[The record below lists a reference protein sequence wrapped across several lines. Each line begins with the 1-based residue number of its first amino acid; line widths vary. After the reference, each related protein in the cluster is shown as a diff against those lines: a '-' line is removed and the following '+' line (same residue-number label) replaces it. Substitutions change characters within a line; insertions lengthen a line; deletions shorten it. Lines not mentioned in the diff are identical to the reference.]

1 MGVFKDESEV
11 YQYLGRIFQ
20 VSMEDPE
27 LGPKLRKVGSVLKL
41 NQTDPE
47 STIVID
53 FGEGVV
59 QLGENDQ
66 TKVTRPIDAELDMKA
81 DVAHRFWLGK
91 VNVALAMAKGDIR
104 NHGKVSAVM
113 KVVPI
118 TKPLFA
124 TYEKILRDAGRQDLV
139 DAVK

>member
-59 QLGENDQ
+59 QLGADDE

-124 TYEKILRDAGRQDLV
+124 TYEKILRDAGREDLV
-139 DAVK
+139 NAVK

>member
-11 YQYLGRIFQ
+11 YEYLGRIFQ
-20 VSMEDPE
+20 TSVDDDE

-41 NQTDPE
+41 NQTEPE
-47 STIVID
+47 SMMIID

-59 QLGENDQ
+59 QLGESGEP
-66 TKVTRPIDAELDMKA
+66 KVARPVDAELAMKA

-91 VNVALAMAKGDIR
+91 VNVALAMAKGDIK
-104 NHGKVSAVM
+104 NSGKVSAVM
-113 KVVPI
+113 KIVPL

-124 TYEKILRDAGRQDLV
+124 TYEKILRDAGREDLIK
-139 DAVK
+139 AA

>member
-1 MGVFKDESEV
+1 MGVFKDEAEV
-11 YQYLGRIFQ
+11 YEYLGKIFQ
-20 VSMEDPE
+20 VGIEDPE

-41 NQTDPE
+41 NQSDPE

-59 QLGENDQ
+59 QLGPDGAD
-66 TKVTRPIDAELDMKA
+66 KVTRPIDAELDMLA
-81 DVAHRFWLGK
+81 DTAHRFWLGK
-91 VNVALAMAKGDIR
+91 VNVALAMAKGEIK
-104 NHGKVSAVM
+104 NKGKVSAVM

-124 TYEKILRDAGRQDLV
+124 TYEKILRDAGREDLV
-139 DAVK
+139 EAAK

>member
-1 MGVFKDESEV
+1 MGVFKNADEV
-11 YQYLGRIFQ
+11 YEYLGKIFQ

-27 LGPKLRKVGSVLKL
+27 LSPKLRKVGSVLKL

-47 STIVID
+47 SMILID
-53 FGEGVV
+53 FGEGIV
-59 QLGENDQ
+59 QLGADGEP
-66 TKVTRPIDAELDMKA
+66 KVTRPIDAELDMKA

-91 VNVALAMAKGDIR
+91 VNVALAMAKGDIK
-104 NHGKVSAVM
+104 NKGKVSAVM

-124 TYEKILRDAGRQDLV
+124 TYEQILRDAGRDDLV
-139 DAVK
+139 DAAK

>member
-1 MGVFKDESEV
+1 MGVFKDEAEV
-11 YQYLGRIFQ
+11 YEYLGRIFQ

-53 FGEGVV
+53 FGEGIV
-59 QLGENDQ
+59 QLGEDGSPQ
-66 TKVTRPIDAELDMKA
+66 VTRPIDAELDMKA

-104 NHGKVSAVM
+104 NKGKVSAVM

-124 TYEKILRDAGRQDLV
+124 TYEKILRDAGRDDLV
-139 DAVK
+139 NAVK

>member
-11 YQYLGRIFQ
+11 YQYVGRIFK

-41 NQTDPE
+41 NQTDPT
-47 STIVID
+47 SMIVID

-59 QLGENDQ
+59 QLGENDD
-66 TKVTRPIDAELDMKA
+66 TKVTSAIDAELDMEA

-91 VNVALAMAKGDIR
+91 VNVALAMAKGQIR
-104 NHGKVSAVM
+104 NKGKVSAVM
-113 KVVPI
+113 KILPY

-124 TYEKILRDAGRQDLV
+124 TYEKILRDAGREDLV

>member
-11 YQYLGRIFQ
+11 YQYVGRIFQ
-20 VSMEDPE
+20 MSLEDPD
-27 LGPKLRKVGSVLKL
+27 LGPKLRTVGSVLKL

-59 QLGENDQ
+59 QLGGHGNP
-66 TKVTRPIDAELDMKA
+66 KVTRPIDAELDMKA

-91 VNVALAMAKGDIR
+91 VNVALAMAKGQIH
-104 NHGKVSAVM
+104 NKGKVSAVM
-113 KVVPI
+113 KIVPH

-124 TYEKILRDAGRQDLV
+124 TYDKILREAGRDDLV
-139 DAVK
+139 NAAK

>member
-20 VSMEDPE
+20 VSMDDPE

-47 STIVID
+47 STILID

-59 QLGENDQ
+59 QLGPDGDP
-66 TKVTRPIDAELDMKA
+66 KVTRPIDAELDMKA
-81 DVAHRFWLGK
+81 DTAHRFWLGK
-91 VNVALAMAKGDIR
+91 VNVALAMAKGEIK
-104 NHGKVSAVM
+104 NKGKVSAVM

-124 TYEKILRDAGRQDLV
+124 TYENILREAGREDLV
-139 DAVK
+139 EAAK

>member
-1 MGVFKDESEV
+1 MGVFKDEDEV
-11 YQYLGRIFQ
+11 YKYLGRIFQ
-20 VSMEDPE
+20 AGMDDPE
-27 LGPKLRKVGSVLKL
+27 LGPKLRNVGSVLKL
-41 NQTDPE
+41 NQTDPK

-53 FGEGVV
+53 FGEGIV
-59 QLGENDQ
+59 QLGEDGSP
-66 TKVTRPIDAELDMKA
+66 KVTRPIDAELDMKA

-91 VNVALAMAKGDIR
+91 VNVALAMAKGQIK

-124 TYEKILRDAGRQDLV
+124 TYEQILREAGRDDLV
-139 DAVK
+139 DVK

>member
-1 MGVFKDESEV
+1 MGVFKDDDEV
-11 YQYLGRIFQ
+11 YRYLGRIFQ
-20 VSMEDPE
+20 VSMDDPE

-41 NQTDPE
+41 NQTDPD

-59 QLGENDQ
+59 QLGPDGIPQ
-66 TKVTRPIDAELDMKA
+66 VTRPIDAELEMRA
-81 DVAHRFWLGK
+81 DTAHRFWLGK
-91 VNVALAMAKGDIR
+91 VNVALAMARGQIKTK
-104 NHGKVSAVM
+104 GKVSAVM

-118 TKPLFA
+118 TKPLFG
-124 TYEKILRDAGRQDLV
+124 TYESILREAGRADLV

>member
-1 MGVFKDESEV
+1 MGFFKDEAEV
-11 YQYLGRIFQ
+11 YEYLGKIFKTGID
-20 VSMEDPE
+20 DPE

-47 STIVID
+47 SMIVID

-59 QLGENDQ
+59 QLGSDDE
-66 TKVTRPIDAELDMKA
+66 TKVTRPIDAELDMKT
-81 DVAHRFWLGK
+81 DTAHRFWLGK
-91 VNVALAMAKGDIR
+91 VNVALAMAKGEIK
-104 NHGKVSAVM
+104 NSGKVSAVM

-124 TYEKILRDAGRQDLV
+124 TYEKILRDAGRDDLV
-139 DAVK
+139 QAAK

>member
-1 MGVFKDESEV
+1 MGVFTDESEV
-11 YQYLGRIFQ
+11 YRYLGRIFQ

-59 QLGENDQ
+59 QLGPDDE

-124 TYEKILRDAGRQDLV
+124 TYENILRDAGREDLV
-139 DAVK
+139 NAVK

>member
-1 MGVFKDESEV
+1 MGVFKDEAEV

-27 LGPKLRKVGSVLKL
+27 LGEKLRKVGSVLKL
-41 NQTDPE
+41 NQSDPE

-59 QLGENDQ
+59 QLGVDGVP
-66 TKVTRPIDAELDMKA
+66 KVTRPIDAELDMKA

-91 VNVALAMAKGDIR
+91 VNVALAMAKGQIR
-104 NHGKVSAVM
+104 NKGKVSAVM

-124 TYEKILRDAGRQDLV
+124 TYEQILREAGRDDLV
-139 DAVK
+139 DAAR

>member
-1 MGVFKDESEV
+1 MGVFKNEAEV
-11 YQYLGRIFQ
+11 YEYLGRIFQ

-41 NQTDPE
+41 NQSDPE
-47 STIVID
+47 SMIVID

-59 QLGENDQ
+59 QLGQDGVP
-66 TKVTRPIDAELDMKA
+66 KVTRPIDAELEMQA
-81 DVAHRFWLGK
+81 DTAHRFWLGK
-91 VNVALAMAKGDIR
+91 VNVALAMAKGQI
-104 NHGKVSAVM
+104 HKKGKVSAVM

-124 TYEKILRDAGRQDLV
+124 TYEKILRDAGRHDLV

>member
-11 YQYLGRIFQ
+11 YQYVGRIFK
-20 VSMEDPE
+20 VSMEEPE

-41 NQTDPE
+41 NQTDPR

-59 QLGENDQ
+59 QLGENDD
-66 TKVTRPIDAELDMKA
+66 TKVTSAIDAELDMEA

-91 VNVALAMAKGDIR
+91 VNVALAMAKGQIR
-104 NHGKVSAVM
+104 NKGKVSAVM
-113 KVVPI
+113 KILPY

-124 TYEKILRDAGRQDLV
+124 TYEKILRDAGREDLV

>member
-11 YQYLGRIFQ
+11 YEYVGRIFQ
-20 VSMEDPE
+20 VSMEDPD

-41 NQTDPE
+41 NQTEPD
-47 STIVID
+47 SMMIID

-59 QLGENDQ
+59 QLGEDGGA
-66 TKVTRPIDAELDMKA
+66 KVTRPVDAELDMKA
-81 DVAHRFWLGK
+81 DVAHQFWLGK

-104 NHGKVSAVM
+104 NKGKVSAVM

-124 TYEKILRDAGRQDLV
+124 TYEKILRDAGREDLIN
-139 DAVK
+139 AA

>member
-1 MGVFKDESEV
+1 MGVFNDESEV
-11 YQYLGRIFQ
+11 YRYLGRIFQ

-124 TYEKILRDAGRQDLV
+124 TYEKILRDAGREDLV

>member
-1 MGVFKDESEV
+1 MGVFKDEDEV
-11 YQYLGRIFQ
+11 YQYLGQIFR
-20 VSMEDPE
+20 VSLEDPE
-27 LGPKLRKVGSVLKL
+27 LGAKLRNVGSVLKL
-41 NQTDPE
+41 NQSDPM

-53 FGEGVV
+53 FGEGIV
-59 QLGENDQ
+59 QLGEHGSP
-66 TKVTRPIDAELDMKA
+66 KVTRPIDAELDMKA

-91 VNVALAMAKGDIR
+91 VNVALAMARGQIR

-124 TYEKILRDAGRQDLV
+124 TYERILLDAGRDDLV
-139 DAVK
+139 NAAK

>member
-1 MGVFKDESEV
+1 MGVFKDEDEV
-11 YQYLGRIFQ
+11 YRYLGKIFQ
-20 VSMEDPE
+20 VSLEDPE

-47 STIVID
+47 STMVID

-59 QLGENDQ
+59 QLGPSGTPQ
-66 TKVTRPIDAELDMKA
+66 VTRPIDAELEMQA
-81 DVAHRFWLGK
+81 DTAHRFWLGK
-91 VNVALAMAKGDIR
+91 VNVALAMARGQIKTK
-104 NHGKVSAVM
+104 GKVSAVM

-118 TKPLFA
+118 TKPLFT
-124 TYEKILRDAGRQDLV
+124 TYETILRDAGRADLV

>member
-59 QLGENDQ
+59 QLGADDE

-124 TYEKILRDAGRQDLV
+124 TYEKILRDAGREDLV
-139 DAVK
+139 NAAK

>member
-1 MGVFKDESEV
+1 MGVFKDEAEV
-11 YQYLGRIFQ
+11 YHYLGRIFQ

-27 LGPKLRKVGSVLKL
+27 LGEKLRKVGSVLKL
-41 NQTDPE
+41 NQSDPE

-59 QLGENDQ
+59 QLGEDGVP
-66 TKVTRPIDAELDMKA
+66 KVTRPIDAELDMKA

-91 VNVALAMAKGDIR
+91 VNVALAMAKGQIR
-104 NHGKVSAVM
+104 NKGKVSAVM

-124 TYEKILRDAGRQDLV
+124 TYERILREAGRDDLV
-139 DAVK
+139 DAAR

>member
-11 YQYLGRIFQ
+11 YQYVGRIFQ

-47 STIVID
+47 SMIVID

-59 QLGENDQ
+59 QLGENDDN
-66 TKVTRPIDAELDMKA
+66 KVTSPIDAELDMEA

-91 VNVALAMAKGDIR
+91 VNVALAMAKGHIR
-104 NHGKVSAVM
+104 NKGKVSAVM
-113 KVVPI
+113 KILPH

-124 TYEKILRDAGRQDLV
+124 TYEKILRDAGREDLV

>member
-1 MGVFKDESEV
+1 MGVFKDEAEV

-27 LGPKLRKVGSVLKL
+27 LGEKLRKVGSVLKL
-41 NQTDPE
+41 NQSDPE

-59 QLGENDQ
+59 QLGEDGVP
-66 TKVTRPIDAELDMKA
+66 KVTRPIDAELDMKA

-91 VNVALAMAKGDIR
+91 VNVALAMAKGQIR
-104 NHGKVSAVM
+104 NKGKVSAVM

-124 TYEKILRDAGRQDLV
+124 TYEQILREAGRDDLV
-139 DAVK
+139 DAAR